1 MSAVEVSGPYL
12 EDANPL
18 HPAFCLASVQEWEV
32 SKVKQDKALSNIE
45 RGLGTLGEL
54 ATSMG
59 ENLDQQDVL
68 VDAVGEKVRPPT
80 SHWSPAASSP
90 RARSGNLRASAC
102 RWMIS
107 RSS

>member
-1 MSAVEVSGPYL
+1 MWTLIVQVCGRVLCKTPSIASG
-12 EDANPL
+12 
-18 HPAFCLASVQEWEV
+18 FCLASGQEWEV

-68 VDAVGEKVRPPT
+68 VDAVGEKVRDLT
-80 SHWSPAASSP
+80 
-90 RARSGNLRASAC
+90 ARSHAGFTPGA
-102 RWMIS
+102 
-107 RSS
+107 RS